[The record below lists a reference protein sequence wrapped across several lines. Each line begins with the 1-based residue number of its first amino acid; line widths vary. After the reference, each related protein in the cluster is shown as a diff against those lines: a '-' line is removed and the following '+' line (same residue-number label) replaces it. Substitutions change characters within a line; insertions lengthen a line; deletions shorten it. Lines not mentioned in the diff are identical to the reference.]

1 MMALDLFYP
10 RFDVVRNRERC
21 TLCGACISQCAN
33 GVHSRAEDGRE
44 MLADPTR
51 CVNCQRCV
59 ALCPNRAL
67 KIVKRRRAA
76 AYCSPAWAIPRPIP
90 FILTGCC

>member
-59 ALCPNRAL
+59 ALCPTRAL
-67 KIVKRRRAA
+67 KIV
-76 AYCSPAWAIPRPIP
+76 
-90 FILTGCC
+90 